1 VHVKDSG
8 RGLYKMNTV
17 SERTGF
23 SPALLRAWERR
34 HGLLVPER
42 TAGGHRLYTDDDLR
56 VLARV
61 RDLLSSGRAIGEIA
75 SMGRETLLQETV
87 SRTHPEPSE
96 LTSELEGWSQ
106 ALVQSAVK
114 VDQRGAREALDRAFG
129 VLSPEAALE
138 QVVFPALVTIGEL
151 WADGRCTVSGEH
163 LLSSM
168 IVGRLLRLLEA
179 ANPSSAT
186 GAKPAIC
193 ACLPDERHEIG
204 ALVTAFNLA
213 KHHYRIVYLGPALP
227 FEDLERTCHILA
239 PEVICLSVSRPSLL
253 QTHTPRL
260 IELVRRLPPAT
271 RVLLGGRGVK
281 GCDRSLLAAGVSVL
295 DGDLPVDESLRAGL
309 TRKRKKAG
317 KPKR

>member
-1 VHVKDSG
+1 VHVKQSG

-42 TAGGHRLYTDDDLR
+42 TVGGHRLYTDDDLR

-61 RDLLSSGRAIGEIA
+61 KDLLSAGRAIGEIA
-75 SMGRETLLQETV
+75 SMGRDSLLRETV
-87 SRTHPEPSE
+87 DRTHPDPSE

-106 ALVQSAVK
+106 ALVQSAVR
-114 VDQRGAREALDRAFG
+114 VDQRGASEALDRAFG

-138 QVVFPALVTIGEL
+138 SVVFPALVTIGEL
-151 WADGRCTVSGEH
+151 WAEGRCTISGEH

-168 IVGRLLRLLEA
+168 IVGRLLRLLEV
-179 ANPSSAT
+179 ANPSAAS

-193 ACLPDERHEIG
+193 ACLPEERHEIG

-253 QTHTPRL
+253 ATHTPRL
-260 IELVRRLPPAT
+260 NELVRRLPPAT

-281 GCDRSLLAAGVSVL
+281 DCDRSLAASGVMIL
-295 DGDLPVDESLRAGL
+295 DQDAPMAESLGSAL
-309 TRKRKKAG
+309 VRKRKKG
-317 KPKR
+317 KK